1 MWGGGG
7 VSKSPNINPRFNNY
21 LKVEKGRRRERE
33 GTKNPP
39 NLELIQI
46 FTVFI
51 RIGNSAS
58 FLY

>member
-1 MWGGGG
+1 MC